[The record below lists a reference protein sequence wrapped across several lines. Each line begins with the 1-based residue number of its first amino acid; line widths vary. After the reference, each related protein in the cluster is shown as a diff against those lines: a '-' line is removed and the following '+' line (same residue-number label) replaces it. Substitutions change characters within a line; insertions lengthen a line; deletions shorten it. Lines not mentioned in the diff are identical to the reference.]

1 MWKSTKVMYLKSNIK
16 AQPTIIGTTKLNIY
30 KCMQYNHTPECQ
42 INSRFITLMKKIINE
57 LKHKH

>member
-1 MWKSTKVMYLKSNIK
+1 MYLKSSDK
-16 AQPTIIGTTKLNIY
+16 APSTRIDRAKLNIY
-30 KCMQYNHTPECQ
+30 KCKQYNHTPECQ